1 MFGNILG
8 RKKEEISEEDKA
20 NAAVVERIA
29 KMNLTDM
36 KTYVKNRMNGF
47 ESCEDGLVAV
57 MSRLLT
63 KNEDTLKR
71 YIEIDDMDSKV
82 KKGFE
87 LVLSVSEHKKVTV
100 TSVEQIQEFITLYDD
115 IILKFD
121 KENKQIYSSRLNDA
135 LDKSLKTI
143 ETKAEINRKAEV
155 LA

>member
-1 MFGNILG
+1 MFGKILG
-8 RKKEEISEEDKA
+8 RKKEEISSSDRAHNEIVSKI
-20 NAAVVERIA
+20 NQ
-29 KMNLTDM
+29 MNLTDM
-36 KTYVKNRMNGF
+36 RTYVKNRMKGF
-47 ESCEDGLVAV
+47 GPCEDGLVAV
-57 MSRLLT
+57 MNRLLT

-71 YIEIDDMDSKV
+71 YIEIDDMDSKI

-87 LVLSVSEHKKVTV
+87 LVLSVAEHKKVTV

-121 KENKQIYSSRLNDA
+121 TANKQIYSSRLNDA

-143 ETKAEINRKAEV
+143 ETMAAINRKAEV